1 MNVGSRLNIN
11 TDGSDVFMKIGI
23 IGSRNP
29 RNFDAG
35 MILEYLPEN
44 LTEIISGG
52 APGVDTCAEELAF
65 QKKIPFRKFLP
76 DYEKYGKRAP
86 LERNLLIVQ
95 NCDALL
101 AFWDLSSRGT
111 AYTIT
116 ACLRENVP
124 VRVIPLGE

>member
-1 MNVGSRLNIN
+1 MR
-11 TDGSDVFMKIGI
+11 IGI
-23 IGSRNP
+23 IGSRSPGKFNV
-29 RNFDAG
+29 G
-35 MILEYLPEN
+35 KIQEYLPEN
-44 LTEIISGG
+44 CAEIISGG
-52 APGVDTCAEELAF
+52 APGIDTYAEELALL
-65 QKKIPFRKFLP
+65 KKIPFKKFLP
-76 DYEKYGKRAP
+76 DYEKYGNRAP

-124 VRVIPLGE
+124 VRVIPIGK